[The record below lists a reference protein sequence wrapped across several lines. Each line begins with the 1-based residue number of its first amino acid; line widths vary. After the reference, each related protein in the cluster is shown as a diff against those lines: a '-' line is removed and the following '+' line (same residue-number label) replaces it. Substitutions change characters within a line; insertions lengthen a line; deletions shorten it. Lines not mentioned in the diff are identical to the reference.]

1 VPCYWCVTTVIQMKQ
16 ATRDQIIPVRLTKKE
31 RRDLKRFAKRHNM
44 TVSETIRKAQE
55 LFLEN
60 YQGKEG
66 SK

>member
-1 VPCYWCVTTVIQMKQ
+1 MKQ

-66 SK
+66 AK